1 MISGENEEGQNSMTN
16 EQLRDYA
23 VRQKRLVDIIG
34 ETSDQVQILH
44 MENHVQSLE
53 RLQKKISSETF
64 KIMVMGNFK
73 NGKSTFINAF
83 L

>member
-1 MISGENEEGQNSMTN
+1 MTN

-34 ETSDQVQILH
+34 ETSGQVQILH

-53 RLQKKISSETF
+53 RLQKRSRRKPL
-64 KIMVMGNFK
+64 
-73 NGKSTFINAF
+73 KSW
-83 L
+83 